1 MKCNVQKLYYL
12 CDFELVD
19 QFENE
24 CTELVSYMQ
33 RITVCIRAELHI
45 EICVVFGTNLFW
57 RKNMQLNSVVIRTE
71 NMEQSLEFYEKI
83 LGLTFETMM
92 SAAPGKQIA
101 FLYDAQ
107 SNGRLELIH
116 NDLSKVK
123 KENSISLTFIVDQIS
138 ETEKY
143 LRSKNVRII
152 MQPRTVKDGKKMLT
166 AVDPNGIE
174 IDFIEL

>member
-1 MKCNVQKLYYL
+1 MSVILYSVRSALRHCMFAEMHTGMYVMLKAYL
-12 CDFELVD
+12 F
-19 QFENE
+19 
-24 CTELVSYMQ
+24 
-33 RITVCIRAELHI
+33 R
-45 EICVVFGTNLFW
+45 

-71 NMEQSLEFYEKI
+71 NMEKSLEFYEKI

-107 SNGRLELIH
+107 SKGRLELIH
-116 NDLSKVK
+116 SDHSKVK

-152 MQPRTVKDGKKMLT
+152 MQPRTVKDGKKILT

>member
-1 MKCNVQKLYYL
+1 
-12 CDFELVD
+12 
-19 QFENE
+19 
-24 CTELVSYMQ
+24 
-33 RITVCIRAELHI
+33 
-45 EICVVFGTNLFW
+45 
-57 RKNMQLNSVVIRTE
+57 MQLNSVVIRTE
-71 NMEQSLEFYEKI
+71 NMEKSIEFYEKT

-101 FLYDAQ
+101 FLYDSK
-107 SNGRLELIH
+107 SNSRLELIH
-116 NDLSKVK
+116 NDRSKVK
-123 KENSISLTFIVDQIS
+123 KENSVSLTFIVDQIS

>member
-1 MKCNVQKLYYL
+1 
-12 CDFELVD
+12 
-19 QFENE
+19 
-24 CTELVSYMQ
+24 
-33 RITVCIRAELHI
+33 
-45 EICVVFGTNLFW
+45 
-57 RKNMQLNSVVIRTE
+57 MQLNSVVIRTD
-71 NMEQSLEFYEKI
+71 NMEKSLQFYEKV
-83 LGLTFETMM
+83 LGLTFDSMM

-101 FLYDAQ
+101 FLHDPK

-116 NDLSKVK
+116 SDRSKVK
-123 KENSISLTFIVDQIS
+123 KENSISLTFTVNQIG

-174 IDFIEL
+174 IDFIEP

>member
-1 MKCNVQKLYYL
+1 M
-12 CDFELVD
+12 
-19 QFENE
+19 
-24 CTELVSYMQ
+24 
-33 RITVCIRAELHI
+33 H
-45 EICVVFGTNLFW
+45 
-57 RKNMQLNSVVIRTE
+57 LNSVVIRTE
-71 NMEQSLEFYEKI
+71 NMEKSIEFYEKI
-83 LGLTFETMM
+83 LGLTFESMM

-101 FLYDAQ
+101 FLYDAK

-116 NDLSKVK
+116 NDRSKVK
-123 KENSISLTFIVDQIS
+123 KENSVSLTFIVDQIS
-138 ETEKY
+138 ETETY